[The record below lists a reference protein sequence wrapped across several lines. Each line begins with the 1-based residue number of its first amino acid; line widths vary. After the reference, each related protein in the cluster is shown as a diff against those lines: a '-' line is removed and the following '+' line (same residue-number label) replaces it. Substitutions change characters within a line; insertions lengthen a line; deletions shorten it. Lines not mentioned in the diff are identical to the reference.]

1 MARRVA
7 RRMIT
12 YPTGRLLGVID
23 DPASAAGAS
32 DALVASGIARDAIE
46 ILVGDEGRDRLGRL
60 GRPPNGLSRLV
71 RVFQFLLMDQ
81 TPDFIAYE
89 AALLEARAVI
99 AVRVPG
105 RDRMLEAAAVIE
117 RHGGHFLNWFGR
129 LATEEI
135 SLWQGPEPGI
145 PDAFRR

>member
-1 MARRVA
+1 MA

-23 DPASAAGAS
+23 DPASAPRAS
-32 DALVASGIARDAIE
+32 EALVAAGIAEDAIDV
-46 ILVGDEGRDRLGRL
+46 LVGDEGRDRLGRL
-60 GRPPNGLSRLV
+60 GRPPNVLSRLV

-89 AALLEARAVI
+89 AALLEGRAVI
-99 AVRVPG
+99 AVRVPS
-105 RDRMLEAAAVIE
+105 RERMLEASAVIE

-135 SLWQGPEPGI
+135 SMWHGPEPGI
-145 PDAFRR
+145 PDALRR